1 MFKFHFIS
9 KQDKI
14 YFLEESLISDK
25 NNLSQNFLSNLKL
38 SWQHIVFM

>member
-9 KQDKI
+9 KQDEI

-25 NNLSQNFLSNLKL
+25 NNLSQNLLSNLKL